1 MFMYI
6 NLISILREKRSCPS
20 NSLQDAS
27 VIMCNTPYIFMHR
40 LQLCNIVL
48 IVDNSSHG
56 AFLYTSAFI
65 FIFVYRVYVHVRIY
79 NVHVHVRKYMYMIK
93 ILFLCL
99 LSFQRFAKV
108 SGVR

>member
-1 MFMYI
+1 
-6 NLISILREKRSCPS
+6 
-20 NSLQDAS
+20 
-27 VIMCNTPYIFMHR
+27 MHR

-93 ILFLCL
+93 ILFYAYFLSSGLLKYLELGRCL
-99 LSFQRFAKV
+99 SDTGCRAGALV
-108 SGVR
+108 